1 MLARFG
7 FGLGLGNSLGRLTYG
22 YNVWFEAT
30 MLPFLGVLSVFLFVR
45 YATNAEA
52 NKRFRLLTVSTFTA
66 ASLEVVSTLLIDGW
80 GDQQVLNLSIRTLF
94 YVAVNFNAYHLM
106 RYVETYVEVESKF
119 FDRFNRLLMILSVI
133 MLIANLVPKFGGF
146 FFSISLMGGLLKGKY
161 HLLCRAIFP
170 IYFLS
175 VACWLRFTHRKF
187 YSEKAQFL
195 VMNVLGGLFIAAFVL
210 QYLFVQST
218 LFTYSIGTLILFVT
232 FFYYEAPT
240 YRRMAS
246 VETELEQARILA
258 EQSTEM
264 TNAANKAKSDF
275 LANTSHEIR
284 TPMNAILGMN
294 EMILKECKDPEMRR
308 AALNIRRSG
317 NHLLS
322 IINNILDISKIESG
336 KMELYNT
343 NYHLW
348 QMLKDIEE
356 NIFEMV
362 RDKNISFVMDI
373 DKQIP
378 EHLFGEEDKL
388 KQIIINLLDNA
399 IKYTNEGSVTLKVS
413 ASTIDENHI
422 NLEISVEDTGIGIRK
437 EDLKKLFKSFERVNL
452 AETQNIQGA
461 GLGLTLVK
469 YLLSMMG
476 GIIHAKGEY
485 GVGTTFTIDL
495 PQQISNE
502 GFTGSI
508 EEYEKF
514 LEARADEH
522 ANLLDDNTPFTCPD
536 AKILIVDDTPVNLV
550 VARGMLQE
558 SKAQIQTV
566 ESGEDALELI
576 KQTHYDIIFLDHKM
590 PGMDGIE
597 TLKNAREIDSNSA
610 YIALTANSGS
620 GARDEYISYGFDDYL
635 PKPFKSDA
643 LKDILKQ
650 YLPKKLRIHE

>member
-7 FGLGLGNSLGRLTYG
+7 FGNSLGRLTYG

-52 NKRFRLLTVSTFTA
+52 NRRFRLLTVSTFAA
-66 ASLEVVSTLLIDGW
+66 ASLEIVSTLLIDGW

-106 RYVETYVEVESKF
+106 RYVETYVEVKSKF
-119 FDRFNRLLMILSVI
+119 FDWFNKAILAMSVV
-133 MLIANLVPKFGGF
+133 MLIVNLMPKFGGF
-146 FFSISLMGGLLKGKY
+146 FFSISLMGGLLKGQY
-161 HLLCRAIFP
+161 NLLCRSVCP
-170 IYFLS
+170 IYFIS
-175 VACWLRFTHRKF
+175 MACWLRFTHRQF
-187 YSEKAQFL
+187 YAEKSQF
-195 VMNVLGGLFIAAFVL
+195 VIMNILGGLLIMAFVL
-210 QYLFVQST
+210 QYLFFQST

-258 EQSTEM
+258 EQSTEI

-308 AALNIRRSG
+308 AALNIRKSG

-348 QMLKDIEE
+348 QLLKDIED

-362 RDKNISFVMDI
+362 QDKNISFIMDI

-388 KQIIINLLDNA
+388 RQIIVNLLDNA

-413 ASTIDENHI
+413 ASIHEESHI
-422 NLEISVEDTGIGIRK
+422 NLVNLEIAVIDTGIGIRK
-437 EDLKKLFKSFERVNL
+437 EDLKKLFRSFERVNL
-452 AETQNIQGA
+452 AETQNIHGA

-469 YLLSMMG
+469 YLLNMMG
-476 GIIHAKGEY
+476 GTIRAKSEY

-502 GFTGSI
+502 GFSGSI

-522 ANLLDDNTPFTCPD
+522 ADLLDDNTPFICPD
-536 AKILIVDDTPVNLV
+536 AKILVVDDTPVNLV
-550 VARGMLQE
+550 VTRGMLNE
-558 SKAQIQTV
+558 LKAQIQTA
-566 ESGEDALELI
+566 ESGEDALDLI
-576 KQTHYDIIFLDHKM
+576 KQTHYDIIFLDHRM
-590 PGMDGIE
+590 PGMDGVE
-597 TLKNAREIDSNSA
+597 TLKKAREIDNNSA
-610 YIALTANSGS
+610 YVALTANAGS
-620 GARDEYISYGFDDYL
+620 GLRDEYISYGFDDYL
-635 PKPFKSDA
+635 SKPIKSDA
-643 LKDILKQ
+643 LKNILKQ
-650 YLPKKLRIHE
+650 YLPKNLRIHE